1 MQLFGGD
8 FQEVRA
14 DFRADFRP
22 DFRHDFRAEFRAD
35 FRVDFRAD
43 VRADFR
49 ADFRDGFRNRM
60 KIGSWLSPRR
70 LMQESW
76 TVWYVCVHA
85 DCHSYLKVLT
95 FQIPQKLSRARRR
108 PYFSAKTLARKYK

>member
-14 DFRADFRP
+14 DFRADVRPDFRP
-22 DFRHDFRAEFRAD
+22 DF
-35 FRVDFRAD
+35 
-43 VRADFR
+43 RADFR
-49 ADFRDGFRNRM
+49 ADFRDSFRNRM
-60 KIGSWLSPRR
+60 KIGSWLPPRR

-76 TVWYVCVHA
+76 TVWYFRVHA

-95 FQIPQKLSRARRR
+95 FQVPQKVSRARRR
-108 PYFSAKTLARKYK
+108 TYVSAKTLARKYK